1 MTKNAKNAKT
11 EAPKKIPDTL
21 ITPKGRLSY
30 PHLLERNTGGNYPS
44 DKYETLLLIPK
55 SADISELEAAATK
68 AMVDMFDDE
77 YDSIYDLKNPPLRDG
92 DEKGGEYS
100 GHWVLKA
107 KSDNRPAIVGPNPKV
122 IIDSPEEVYGG
133 QWARLSLNVY
143 AYKKPGNK
151 GVAWGL
157 KNVQIIGGGEAF
169 GGGAGR
175 PEDQFTEVTIEDRT
189 NF

>member
-1 MTKNAKNAKT
+1 MKSTKKTT

-21 ITPKGRLSY
+21 ITPRGRLSY

-55 SADISELEAAATK
+55 GVDISELEAAATK
-68 AMVDMFDDE
+68 AMTEMFDDE
-77 YDSIYDLKNPPLRDG
+77 FDTIYDLKNPPLRDG

-100 GHWVLKA
+100 GHWILKA
-107 KSDNRPAIVGPNPKV
+107 KSDNRPAVVGLNPKV

-157 KNVQIIGGGEAF
+157 KNVQIIGGGDPF
-169 GGGAGR
+169 GGGAGK
-175 PEDQFTEVTIEDRT
+175 PEDQFTEIEAEDRT